1 MIDREEARQRGRDYI
16 NSKVGEAAAEAL
28 GALLEALERAGEANS
43 DDAREDAHKQTMAAR
58 ADLEAAIGV
67 RGWRRQRIVST
78 AAGQPAHRPVATAKG
93 VESIFRRGGRDT
105 EQRFAMSRILMDE
118 LGGILGG
125 RPENL
130 EAATLILA
138 EKGYYG
144 PQAKPGKDSGLRAP
158 AIRQGVNPHAGASET
173 GRWGF
178 YTALGYTLGAEGK
191 RDCRPSEWKQRA
203 ALHLRAIG
211 PKPRPGPK
219 PRRKQPTIY
228 VGLVEA
234 ERVVA
239 AAWAHIEDDSKDRD
253 PNDESEFQS
262 RELFRAGWRQG
273 EAARR
278 ANCIENSLKL
288 RTK

>member
-1 MIDREEARQRGRDYI
+1 VIDREEARQRGRDYI
-16 NSKVGEAAAEAL
+16 DGEAGAAAAEAL
-28 GALLEALERAGEANS
+28 GALLEALEKARDANS
-43 DDAREDAHKQTMAAR
+43 DDAQEDAHKQALAAR

-78 AAGQPAHRPVATAKG
+78 AAGQPAHRPVTTAKG
-93 VESIFRRGGRDT
+93 IESIFRRGRRDT
-105 EQRFAMSRILMDE
+105 EQRFAMGRILMDE
-118 LGGILGG
+118 LGCILGG

-138 EKGYYG
+138 EKGYHG
-144 PQAKPGKDSGLRAP
+144 PQAKPGKDSGIRAP
-158 AIRQGVNPHAGASET
+158 TIRQGVNPDDGASEA
-173 GRWGF
+173 GRWSF

-191 RDCRPSEWKQRA
+191 RDCHPSEWKQRA
-203 ALHLRAIG
+203 LLHLRAIG

-219 PRRKQPTIY
+219 PSKQPTFR

-239 AAWAHIEDDSKDRD
+239 AAWAHIEDESKDRD
-253 PNDESEFQS
+253 PNDESEFQ
-262 RELFRAGWRQG
+262 RRILFRTGWRQG
-273 EAARR
+273 TAAYR
-278 ANCIENSLKL
+278 ANCIDSSLKL